1 MTPFHTRRTVY
12 GACGRFWAKAP
23 DTVNEGLITASN
35 IHPCGTC
42 LKVGVQPRISGGYL
56 NFCQL

>member
-42 LKVGVQPRISGGYL
+42 LKVSGVQLTSGILGVVI
-56 NFCQL
+56 